1 MSVWVKIDS
10 SICQGYGNCVLIAE
24 GIFSIGDDGRAK
36 LLEEIVGDDQLTAVQ
51 TAAYDCPTGAISY
64 EQLNPDASS

>member
-10 SICQGYGNCVLIAE
+10 SICQGYGNCVLLAE

-36 LLEEIVGDDQLTAVQ
+36 LLEE
-51 TAAYDCPTGAISY
+51 
-64 EQLNPDASS
+64 SSTTIN